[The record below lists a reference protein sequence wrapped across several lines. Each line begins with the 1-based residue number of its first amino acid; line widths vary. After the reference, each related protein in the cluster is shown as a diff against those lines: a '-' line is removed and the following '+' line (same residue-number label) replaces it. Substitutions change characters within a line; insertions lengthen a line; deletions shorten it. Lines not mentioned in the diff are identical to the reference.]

1 LTVLETLTVVI
12 DGKEVTELST
22 TSSEQMEIM
31 LSDGFMVVFAAG
43 EGSGKTH
50 CASRWLTAK
59 LHFDA
64 ATHEF
69 IERDGRTVS
78 ECDLYWIIG
87 YTYQDA
93 YKEWKET
100 KDACERTGILDLD
113 SIHERD
119 EGNDRCS
126 FKTIYGQLVETVS
139 GADPTNVARE
149 EPFAI
154 VGAEASRWDPE
165 LWDRCHGRLERKA
178 RKGSRGFFS
187 GSFETAN
194 GAFYDWYKEGLGNNA
209 VGLRSYNMPSWA
221 NLVVYPG
228 GYDDPG
234 IQRLLAKNGKDRF
247 MERYGGLPAPPRN
260 AVLPEFNTRLH
271 VDARAEYSSDDD
283 CYIFVDPGDM
293 IYSVLFVVH
302 RKDTG
307 EIWVVDEI
315 YGHKTTHALIIAE
328 AKSREGWKYATK
340 TRRVVIDVAGFQHH
354 ASESPAESWQ
364 KHTGFWV
371 TGEKYP
377 VETTV
382 DRLRTALGVSPLTQ
396 RPRLRIHPRCKGII
410 SEAGG
415 GAPPYKDEGIG
426 GLWTRFSTTGKP
438 KRENDHSWK
447 ALGYGLQQIFG
458 DTLPD
463 AELYTM
469 NDIIE
474 DHNGFDYSYLEPTE
488 SWRFQ

>member
-1 LTVLETLTVVI
+1 MLETLKISI
-12 DGKEVTELST
+12 DGEDKTEADTASP
-22 TSSEQMEIM
+22 EQMDIL

-43 EGSGKTH
+43 EGSGKTW
-50 CASRWLTAK
+50 CASRWLTTK

-69 IERDGRTVS
+69 VERDGKTVS

-100 KDACERTGILDLD
+100 KDACERTGILDLT

-149 EPFAI
+149 EPWAI

-165 LWDRCHGRLERKA
+165 LWNRCHGRLERKA

-194 GAFYDWYKEGLGNNA
+194 GSFYDWFKRGSGPNEIL
-209 VGLRSYNMPSWA
+209 LKSYTMPSWA
-221 NLVVYPG
+221 NLVVYPLG
-228 GYDDPG
+228 FDDPG
-234 IQRLLAKNGKDRF
+234 IQRLLAANGKDRF
-247 MERYGGLPAPPRN
+247 MERYGGQPAPPKN
-260 AVLPEFNTRLH
+260 AVLPEFSTIKH
-271 VDARAEYSSDDD
+271 IDSSIEYNDSDDT
-283 CYIFVDPGDM
+283 YIFVDPGDM
-293 IYSVLFVVH
+293 IYSALFVVH
-302 RKDTG
+302 KKDLG
-307 EIWVVDEI
+307 EIWVVDEV
-315 YGHKTTHALIIAE
+315 YAHKTTHALMIQE
-328 AKSREGWKYATK
+328 VKSREGWKHATR

-354 ASESPAESWQ
+354 AAESPAESWQ
-364 KHTGFWV
+364 KNTGFWV
-371 TGEKYP
+371 TGEKYA

-382 DRLRTALGVSPLTQ
+382 DRLRTALGINPLTS
-396 RPRLRIHPRCKGII
+396 RSRLRIHPRCKGII

-415 GAPPYKDEGIG
+415 GTPPYKDEGIG

-458 DTLPD
+458 DSIPD
-463 AELYTM
+463 AENYTM
-469 NDIIE
+469 NDII
-474 DHNGFDYSYLEPTE
+474 DDARDDDFSYLTNQT
-488 SWRFQ
+488 SGWNII